1 MPVCFW
7 SLREVTV
14 VVKQRM
20 LSERVPQ
27 LGLCL
32 SRPLLV
38 HFSGSALSLS
48 PWHLGNRGDF
58 NSGQEGLRG
67 LWSSRRGSVGS
78 PFGGVGGLCFGV
90 GNPGE
95 LLCSLSSSAHDVVR
109 EVSVSEFALSRD
121 GLVGSSE
128 PGFRLSSESPG
139 FLRGRCGFLISL
151 TGCAPLLL
159 VQFSSFHPILP
170 TLKCAVNSMLKASGR
185 ESFPE

>member
-1 MPVCFW
+1 MSQGCQRGFP
-7 SLREVTV
+7 SLV
-14 VVKQRM
+14 
-20 LSERVPQ
+20 SAC
-27 LGLCL
+27 LGLCRCI
-32 SRPLLV
+32 SVVLL
-38 HFSGSALSLS
+38 FLFR
-48 PWHLGNRGDF
+48 LGILATEEILTPVKKDF
-58 NSGQEGLRG
+58 EDFGLQ
-67 LWSSRRGSVGS
+67 
-78 PFGGVGGLCFGV
+78 GVGGLCFGV

-128 PGFRLSSESPG
+128 PGFRLSSESPD
-139 FLRGRCGFLISL
+139 FLRGRCGFLISS